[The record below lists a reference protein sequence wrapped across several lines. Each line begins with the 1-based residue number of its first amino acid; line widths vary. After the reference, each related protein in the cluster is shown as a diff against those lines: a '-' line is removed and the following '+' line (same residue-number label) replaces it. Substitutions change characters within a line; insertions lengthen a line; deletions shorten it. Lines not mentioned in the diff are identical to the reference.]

1 VFFDNLAVQYKQ
13 GPLLEENH
21 YYPYGLTMAGI
32 SDKAVKTRYA
42 ENKYRFNDGTEL
54 QNKEFSDGTGLE
66 TYATDNRMY
75 DCQLGRFWQIDP
87 DADGTEDFSPYAF
100 ANDNPI
106 LLNDPMGSDT
116 AHYGDNA
123 YVTAVTKSTPSG
135 PDVAAAAGPAPTSV
149 ADPIQSSAAVTE
161 DPSSDAPS
169 STATFEITLIALGE
183 GAGEVTVTG
192 LGSVPVAVGVAVGIG
207 LMGLQEWSRP
217 KNYHEPT
224 HVPTGDISIGIP
236 RPYIPIF
243 HASAGGGGTGIT
255 APCPYPQNPALPPIP
270 GWQWKGKAGSAPG
283 SSEGNWVNPNN
294 KKEYLRPDVDHP
306 DPIGPHWDWKAPDGK
321 EYRYYPDGRLEPK
334 TK

>member
-1 VFFDNLAVQYKQ
+1 MVFFDNLSIEHFA
-13 GPLLEENH
+13 GPMLEETH
-21 YYPYGLTMAGI
+21 YYPFGLTMAGI
-32 SDKAVKTRYA
+32 SDKALKTNYA

-87 DADGTEDFSPYAF
+87 DADGTEDFSPYSF

-116 AHYGDNA
+116 AHYGDAA
-123 YVTAVTKSTPSG
+123 YVSAAMKSTPSG

-149 ADPIQSSAAVTE
+149 ADPIQATSSTE
-161 DPSSDAPS
+161 DVSIGNESSGSQS
-169 STATFEITLIALGE
+169 SFGLTLVALGE
-183 GAGEVTVTG
+183 GTAEVTVIG
-192 LGSVPVAVGVAVGIG
+192 LESIPIVIGGAVGYGI
-207 LMGLQEWSRP
+207 MKWAWP
-217 KNYHEPT
+217 KSPIPPPT
-224 HVPTGDISIGIP
+224 NVPTGDISIGVP
-236 RPYIPIF
+236 RPYIPPNF
-243 HASAGGGGTGIT
+243 HPSAGGTGIT
-255 APCPYPQNPALPPIP
+255 PPCPYPQNPALPPIP